1 MSDLEAR
8 LSALETHVESL
19 ERGARR
25 WRRATMVLGAVLVST
40 FVLAATALNSETIK
54 ARKLE
59 IVDEAGKVVMLA
71 DTTQGAGRL
80 SLWASSGA
88 NVARL
93 GANEHGGDFIMWNAQ
108 GRVVGSLYA
117 TAQGARIEANAADGK
132 GSASLDAATGLAQI
146 ALTDADNKPIV
157 RAAIEEA
164 GGVLQVLGSSGQ
176 PAASIGSRAGGGFV
190 VVQNSAGSEVGSMLV
205 REDGTGKL
213 LLADGKQPNI
223 LLETG
228 ADGGGAL
235 QLLHST
241 RVIAGLGG
249 TASGG
254 LLNLMGPEGRPVVI
268 LGQASNAPG
277 GALAIRDSA
286 GVRVA
291 RIGIDPDGYGEL
303 AVYGEGATRKKSIN
317 ARDE

>member
-1 MSDLEAR
+1 MHDLEAR
-8 LSALETHVESL
+8 LSALETHIESL

-25 WRRATMVLGAVLVST
+25 WRRVALVLGSVLVST
-40 FVLAATALNSETIK
+40 FVLAASALNSDTIK

-59 IVDEAGKVVMLA
+59 IVDGAGKVVMLA
-71 DTTQGAGRL
+71 DTTEGAGRL
-80 SLWASSGA
+80 SLWSSSGA

-117 TAQGARIEANAADGK
+117 TQEGARIEANAADGK
-132 GSASLDAATGLAQI
+132 GSAALDAATGLTQI

-157 RAAIEEA
+157 RAASEPT
-164 GGVLQVLGSSGQ
+164 GGVLQVIASSGQ
-176 PAASIGSRAGGGFV
+176 PAASIGSRVGGGFI
-190 VVQNSAGSEVGSMLV
+190 VVQNQAGSEVASMLV

-213 LLADGKQPNI
+213 MLADGKQANV

-235 QLLHST
+235 QLLHAT
-241 RVIAGLGG
+241 RVIAGIGG
-249 TASGG
+249 TAAGG
-254 LLNLMGPEGRPVVI
+254 LLNLIGPEGRPVVI

-277 GALAIRDSA
+277 GALLIRDKA

-291 RIGIDPDGYGEL
+291 HVGIDPDGYGEM
-303 AVYGEGATRKKSIN
+303 AVYGEGATRKKALN